1 MQCDDEM
8 CGHITRNITLQRVGD
23 AEKGTVCP
31 LYPRCSGRLHRQ
43 VHTPPVIYLWLHLAH
58 AMCKELLFLLVIE
71 FLSKSARTLRVQY
84 TEAQLYKQLTHFYRL
99 LDASRLLEK
108 VL

>member
-58 AMCKELLFLLVIE
+58 AMCKELNFVGDLIFI
-71 FLSKSARTLRVQY
+71 
-84 TEAQLYKQLTHFYRL
+84 
-99 LDASRLLEK
+99 
-108 VL
+108 